1 METIKCT
8 NCGKRFPKE
17 LVATECFDC
26 YMLGAKKEREKE
38 RNRIVGLI
46 DERIKMLKEIMANSK
61 QVNKST
67 GLMDVF
73 KASVKE
79 LEELK
84 TRITGK

>member
-1 METIKCT
+1 MKTIKCT

-38 RNRIVGLI
+38 RNRIRGLI
-46 DERIKMLKEIMANSK
+46 EDLNYKGKSK
-61 QVNKST
+61 V
-67 GLMDVF
+67 
-73 KASVKE
+73 

-84 TRITGK
+84 KRITG

>member
-46 DERIKMLKEIMANSK
+46 KEDEILYKSEKERLKKRIIE
-61 QVNKST
+61 
-67 GLMDVF
+67 
-73 KASVKE
+73 
-79 LEELK
+79 
-84 TRITGK
+84 

>member
-1 METIKCT
+1 MKTIKKLEAD
-8 NCGKRFPKE
+8 GSKG
-17 LVATECFDC
+17 DS
-26 YMLGAKKEREKE
+26 Y
-38 RNRIVGLI
+38 RNGYNQARKDVLKLI